1 MRIVFAILLFFSAS
15 GAYAQADSTI
25 VKETLVRLE
34 NAMIA
39 KQYQEMEALLHR
51 DASFGH
57 STGWVQSRQ
66 EIIDDCKSGR
76 LAYRTIERDNFYVA
90 GMGKDWATVRYTAIM
105 EGVDSGKE
113 FKVALHVLQVWVKTK
128 KGKWQLAARQAAKLP
143 EQPK

>member
-1 MRIVFAILLFFSAS
+1 MRIVLAIILFFAVPA
-15 GAYAQADSTI
+15 AYAQADSII
-25 VKETLVRLE
+25 VKETLVKLE

-39 KQYQEMEALLHR
+39 KQIQDMEALLHR

-76 LAYRTIERDNFYVA
+76 LAYRTIKRDNFYVA
-90 GMGKDWATVRYTAIM
+90 GMGKDWASLRYTAVM

-113 FKVALHVLQVWVKTK
+113 FKVALHVLQVWVKNK
-128 KGKWQLAARQAAKLP
+128 KGKWQLAARQATKMP